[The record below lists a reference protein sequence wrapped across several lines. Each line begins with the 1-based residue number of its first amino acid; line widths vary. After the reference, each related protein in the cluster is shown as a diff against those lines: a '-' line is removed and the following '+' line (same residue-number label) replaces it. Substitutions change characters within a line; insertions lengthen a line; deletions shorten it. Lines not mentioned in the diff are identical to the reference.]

1 MITTKST
8 GELMDELMQSN
19 DLDKYF
25 KENADCL
32 MADNLSVY
40 LSTILENK
48 GLVKSAVVKN
58 TELSEVHGY
67 QVFSGTRKPSRDAL
81 VCVCVAMGLNV
92 EQTQAVLKIGGF
104 ARLYPKSKR
113 DSILIIGIKNGLTVA
128 KINEQLF
135 DNGEETLSR

>member
-8 GELMDELMQSN
+8 GELMDELMRSN

-25 KENADCL
+25 KENANCL
-32 MADNLSVY
+32 VAGNLSVY

-48 GLVKSAVVKN
+48 GLVKSAVVKD
-58 TELSEVHGY
+58 TELSEVYGY
-67 QVFSGTRKPSRDAL
+67 QIFSGTRKPSRDAL
-81 VCVCVAMGLNV
+81 VCVCVAMGLNI

-104 ARLYPKSKR
+104 AQLYPKSKR
-113 DSILIIGIKNGLTVA
+113 DSIIIVGIKNNLTVA